1 MTSNKSRSRGSKPK
15 IPAIRLADPFY
26 EREVERY
33 EAPLPS
39 REYILQLIT
48 DAGCPVDADAFAE
61 QLLITED
68 EFELFQRRLGA
79 MQRDGQLML
88 NRKRQL
94 CLPDKLDLVKGRV
107 EGHPDGFGF
116 VVPEEGGGDLFL
128 SAKEMHRVLHG
139 DKVLVRVSGFDK
151 RGRREGKIVEVLEHV
166 NKFVVGRYYLEGGIG
181 FLIAENRRINQDIL
195 VPAENAG
202 KAKSGQVVTVE
213 IVTQPGAHNEAVG
226 RVTEV
231 LGSFTGPGMEIE
243 IALRKHDLPYV
254 FPPDVEKQAEK
265 LPKKVQKK
273 DMVDREDIRHLP
285 LVTID
290 GETARDFDDAV
301 YCEPLG
307 RSGFRLVVAIADV
320 SHYVR
325 PGDALD
331 TEGYTRG
338 TSVYFPRRVIPM
350 LPEALSNGLCSLNP
364 EVDRL
369 SMVCDMRITA
379 AGVIKEYRFYP
390 AVIYSHARL
399 TYNQVWDWL
408 SGAVK
413 PDKKQAEL
421 MPHLEA
427 LDKLFR
433 VLLKAR
439 AKRGA
444 IDFGSTETQMLFD
457 EQGKIKAIVP
467 VIRNDAHRIIEE
479 CMLSANVC
487 ASDYLLENK
496 QPALYRVHEGPT
508 PEKLTA
514 LREFMA
520 EFGLDLPGGDKP
532 HAKDFGALL
541 EKIKPRPDAGLL
553 QTVML
558 RSLKQAVYTPDN
570 KGHFGLAYEGYT
582 HFTSP
587 IRRYP
592 DLLVHRGIK
601 AVLQG
606 EKLPVK
612 GLAEIGAHCSITE
625 RRADDAT
632 RDVDAWLKTYFMQ
645 DHIGNE
651 YNGTVSAVTSFGIFV
666 AVDDI
671 FTEGLVHVSELGQDY
686 FHYDQGKHWMLGER
700 TGKRYRLGD
709 RVRIKV
715 LRADIETSKIDF
727 SLVEQDTSAQDMQ
740 RAFEKK
746 APTKKSDKSKAA
758 KPKAAKPK
766 TTKTKTGS
774 KKQ

>member
-1 MTSNKSRSRGSKPK
+1 MSTNKSRGNATKHK

-26 EREVERY
+26 EREIERY
-33 EAPLPS
+33 ESPLPS
-39 REYILQLIT
+39 REYILQLLT
-48 DAGCPVDADAFAE
+48 EAGCPVDADALAE
-61 QLLITED
+61 QLHITDD
-68 EFELFQRRLGA
+68 ERELFQRRLGA

-88 NRKRQL
+88 NRKRLL
-94 CLPDKLDLVKGRV
+94 CLADKLDLIKGRV

-116 VVPEEGGGDLFL
+116 VSPEDASDDLFL
-128 SAKEMHRVLHG
+128 SPKEMHRVLHG
-139 DKVLVRVSGFDK
+139 DKVLVRVAGFDR
-151 RGRREGKIVEVLEHV
+151 RGRREAKIVEVLEHV
-166 NKFVVGRYYLEGGIG
+166 NQFVVGRYYFEDGIG

-195 VPAENAG
+195 VPAGNEGA
-202 KAKSGQVVTVE
+202 AKSGQVVTVE
-213 IVTQPGAHNEAVG
+213 IVTQPGAHNEAIG
-226 RVTEV
+226 RVSEV
-231 LGSFTGPGMEIE
+231 LGSYTGPGMEIE
-243 IALRKHDLPYV
+243 IALRKHDLPHV
-254 FPPDVEKQAEK
+254 FPPEVEKQAAS
-265 LPKKVQKK
+265 LPNKVLKK
-273 DMVDREDIRHLP
+273 DMTGREDIRHLP

-307 RSGFRLVVAIADV
+307 RSGFRLIVAIADV
-320 SHYVR
+320 SHYVK
-325 PGDALD
+325 PDDALD
-331 TEGYTRG
+331 KEGYERG
-338 TSVYFPRRVIPM
+338 NSVYFPRRVIPM

-369 SMVCDMRITA
+369 SMVCDMQVSTT
-379 AGVIKEYRFYP
+379 GNIKEYRFYP

-408 SGAVK
+408 SGAIK
-413 PDKKQAEL
+413 PDAKQAEL
-421 MPHLEA
+421 MPHLQA

-433 VLLKAR
+433 TLLKAR

-457 EQGKIKAIVP
+457 EEGKIKAIVP

-479 CMLSANVC
+479 CMLAANVC
-487 ASDYLLENK
+487 ASDYLHVNK
-496 QPALYRVHEGPT
+496 QPALFRVHEGPT
-508 PEKLTA
+508 TEKLAA
-514 LREFMA
+514 LRGFMA
-520 EFGLDLPGGDKP
+520 EFGLDLTGGDKP
-532 HAKDFGALL
+532 HAKDYAALL

-558 RSLKQAVYTPDN
+558 RSLKQAVYSPDN
-570 KGHFGLAYEGYT
+570 KGHFGLAYEAYT

-606 EKLPVK
+606 EKLPAK
-612 GLAEIGAHCSITE
+612 GLVETGVHCSQTE

-632 RDVDAWLKTYFMQ
+632 RDVDAWLKTYFMR
-645 DHIGNE
+645 DRIGDE
-651 YNGTVSAVTSFGIFV
+651 YNGTVSAVTSFGMFV
-666 AVDDI
+666 ALDEI
-671 FTEGLVHVSELGQDY
+671 FIEGLVHVSELGQDY

-727 SLVEQDTSAQDMQ
+727 GLVDSVDASDVESEVSPASN
-740 RAFEKK
+740 KK
-746 APTKKSDKSKAA
+746 AGKARVGG
-758 KPKAAKPK
+758 KRK
-766 TTKTKTGS
+766 
-774 KKQ
+774 

>member
-1 MTSNKSRSRGSKPK
+1 LSTTKSRSRANKHE
-15 IPAIRLADPFY
+15 IPAIRRADPFY
-26 EREVERY
+26 EREIERY
-33 EAPLPS
+33 ESPLPS
-39 REYILQLIT
+39 REYILQLLT
-48 DAGCPVDADAFAE
+48 EAGCPVDTDAFAE
-61 QLLITED
+61 QLQISED

-94 CLPDKLDLVKGRV
+94 CLPDKLDLIKGRV

-116 VVPEEGGGDLFL
+116 VVPEEGGDDLYL
-128 SAKEMHRVLHG
+128 SPKEMHRVLHG
-139 DKVLVRVSGFDK
+139 DRVMVRVAGFDR
-151 RGRREGKIVEVLEHV
+151 RGRREAKIVEVLEHV
-166 NKFVVGRYYLEGGIG
+166 NKFIVGRYYLEGGVG

-195 VPAENAG
+195 VPTEHAG
-202 KAKSGQVVTVE
+202 AAQSGQVVTVE
-213 IVTQPGAHNEAVG
+213 IVTQPGAHNEAIG

-231 LGSFTGPGMEIE
+231 IGSFTGPGMEIE

-254 FPPDVEKQAEK
+254 FPPDVEAQASR
-265 LPKKVQKK
+265 LPGKVQKK
-273 DMVDREDIRHLP
+273 DMADREDIRHLP

-290 GETARDFDDAV
+290 SETARDFDDAV

-307 RSGFRLVVAIADV
+307 RSGYRLVVAIADV
-320 SHYVR
+320 SHYVQ
-325 PGDALD
+325 PHDALD
-331 TEGYTRG
+331 SEGLNRG
-338 TSVYFPRRVIPM
+338 NSVYFPRRVIPM

-369 SMVCDMRITA
+369 SMVCDMRITST
-379 AGVIKEYRFYP
+379 GSVKEYRFYP
-390 AVIYSHARL
+390 AVIFSHARL

-408 SGAVK
+408 SGA
-413 PDKKQAEL
+413 AEPEPKHAAM
-421 MPHLEA
+421 MPHLQA

-433 VLLKAR
+433 TMLKAR

-444 IDFGSTETQMLFD
+444 IDFGSTETQIIFD
-457 EQGKIKAIVP
+457 DQGKIKDIVP
-467 VIRNDAHRIIEE
+467 VVRNDAHRIIEE
-479 CMLSANVC
+479 CMLAANVC
-487 ASDYLLENK
+487 ASDFLQENK

-508 PEKLTA
+508 PEKLAA
-514 LREFMA
+514 LRSFLA
-520 EFGLDLPGGDKP
+520 EFGLDLGGGDKP
-532 HAKDFGALL
+532 HAKDYAALL
-541 EKIKPRPDAGLL
+541 EQIKPRPDHALL

-558 RSLKQAVYTPDN
+558 RSLRQAVYSPDN
-570 KGHFGLAYEGYT
+570 KGHFGLAYEAYT

-606 EKLPVK
+606 VKLPAK
-612 GLAEIGAHCSITE
+612 GLAEVGTHCSMTE

-632 RDVDAWLKTYFMQ
+632 RDVDAWLKTYFMR
-645 DHIGNE
+645 DRVGDE
-651 YNGTVSAVTSFGIFV
+651 YNGTVSAVTSFGMFV

-671 FTEGLVHVSELGQDY
+671 FIEGLVHVSELGQDY
-686 FHYDQGKHWMLGER
+686 FHYDQAKHLMLGER

-727 SLVEQDTSAQDMQ
+727 SLVEQENAAHDMQ
-740 RAFEKK
+740 RAFEQSPPK
-746 APTKKSDKSKAA
+746 KKSSKPRTA
-758 KPKAAKPK
+758 KAKA
-766 TTKTKTGS
+766 GS

>member
-1 MTSNKSRSRGSKPK
+1 MTPKKSRSRASKHK
-15 IPAIRLADPFY
+15 IPEIRLADPFY
-26 EREVERY
+26 ERETERY
-33 EAPLPS
+33 ESPLPS
-39 REYILQLIT
+39 REYILQLLT
-48 DAGCPVDADAFAE
+48 EAGCPVDADAFAE
-61 QLLITED
+61 QLHITEAERD
-68 EFELFQRRLGA
+68 LFQRRLGA

-94 CLPDKLDLVKGRV
+94 CLPDKLDLIKGRV

-116 VVPEEGGGDLFL
+116 VVPDEGGDDLYL
-128 SAKEMHRVLHG
+128 SPKEMHRVLHG
-139 DKVLVRVSGFDK
+139 DKVLVRVAGFDR
-151 RGRREGKIVEVLEHV
+151 RGRREAKIVEVLEHV
-166 NKFVVGRYYLEGGIG
+166 NKFVVGRYYLEGGVG

-202 KAKSGQVVTVE
+202 DAKSGQVVTVE
-213 IVTQPGAHNEAVG
+213 IVNQPGAHNEAVG

-254 FPPDVEKQAEK
+254 FPPEVEKQAEK
-265 LPKKVQKK
+265 LPAKVLKK
-273 DMVDREDIRHLP
+273 DMAGREDIRHLP

-307 RSGFRLVVAIADV
+307 RSGYRLVVAIADV
-320 SHYVR
+320 SHYVQ
-325 PGDALD
+325 PHDALD
-331 TEGYTRG
+331 SEGFNRG
-338 TSVYFPRRVIPM
+338 NSVYFPRRVIPM

-369 SMVCDMRITA
+369 SMVCDMRITS
-379 AGVIKEYRFYP
+379 AGSIKEYRFYP

-408 SGAVK
+408 SGAAK
-413 PDKKQAEL
+413 PENKHAAL

-433 VLLKAR
+433 TLLKAR

-444 IDFGSTETQMLFD
+444 IDFGSTETQILFD
-457 EQGKIKAIVP
+457 DQGKIRDIVP

-479 CMLSANVC
+479 CMLAANVC
-487 ASDYLLENK
+487 ASDFLHENK
-496 QPALYRVHEGPT
+496 QPALFRVHEGPT
-508 PEKLTA
+508 PEKLAA
-514 LREFMA
+514 LRSFLA
-520 EFGLDLPGGDKP
+520 EFGLDLGGGDKP
-532 HAKDFGALL
+532 HAKEYAALL
-541 EKIKPRPDAGLL
+541 DKIKDRPDHGLL

-558 RSLKQAVYTPDN
+558 RSLKQAIYSPDN
-570 KGHFGLAYEGYT
+570 KGHFGLAYEAYT

-601 AVLQG
+601 AVLAG
-606 EKLPVK
+606 EKLPGK
-612 GLAEIGAHCSITE
+612 GLAEIGLHCSMTE

-645 DHIGNE
+645 DRIGDE
-651 YNGTVSAVTSFGIFV
+651 YNGTVSAVTSFGMFV
-666 AVDDI
+666 SVDDI
-671 FTEGLVHVSELGQDY
+671 FIEGLVHVSELGQDY
-686 FHYDQGKHWMLGER
+686 FHYDQAKHMMLGER

-715 LRADIETSKIDF
+715 IRADIETSKIDF
-727 SLVEQDTSAQDMQ
+727 SLIEVVETAEEI
-740 RAFEKK
+740 AAPKKK
-746 APTKKSDKSKAA
+746 AGRSRS
-758 KPKAAKPK
+758 
-766 TTKTKTGS
+766 GS
-774 KKQ
+774 KQK

>member
-1 MTSNKSRSRGSKPK
+1 MPTKKPRNNSATAK
-15 IPAIRLADPFY
+15 IDAIRRADPFY
-26 EREVERY
+26 ERECERY
-33 EAPLPS
+33 DAPLPS
-39 REYILQLIT
+39 REYILQLLT
-48 DAGCPVDADAFAE
+48 DAGCPLDVDAFSK
-61 QLLITED
+61 QLAITED
-68 EFELFQRRLGA
+68 EQDLFQRRLGA

-88 NRKRQL
+88 NRKKQL
-94 CLPDKLDLVKGRV
+94 CLPDKLDLIKGRV

-116 VVPEEGGGDLFL
+116 VAPEDGGDDLFL
-128 SAKEMHRVLHG
+128 SPKEMHRVLHG
-139 DKVLVRVSGFDK
+139 DRVLVRIAGFDR

-166 NKFVVGRYYLEGGIG
+166 NQFVVGRYYVEGGLG

-195 VPAENAG
+195 VPAEFANGALP
-202 KAKSGQVVTVE
+202 GQVVTVE
-213 IVTQPGAHNEAVG
+213 LTTQPGAHNEAVG
-226 RVTEV
+226 RVTEI

-254 FPPDVEKQAEK
+254 FPQDVEAQAGK
-265 LPKKVQKK
+265 LPKKVVQK
-273 DMVDREDIRHLP
+273 DLDGREDIRHLP

-307 RSGFRLVVAIADV
+307 RNGYRLLVAIADV
-320 SHYVR
+320 SHYVK

-331 TEGYTRG
+331 TEGYSRG
-338 TSVYFPRRVIPM
+338 NSVYFPRRVIPM

-369 SMVCDMRITA
+369 AMVCDMRVTST
-379 AGVIKEYRFYP
+379 GTVKEYRFYP

-413 PDKKQAEL
+413 PEQKHATL
-421 MPHLEA
+421 MPHLQA

-433 VLLKAR
+433 SLLKAR

-444 IDFGSTETQMLFD
+444 IDFGSTESQMLFD
-457 EQGKIKAIVP
+457 DQGKINAIVK
-467 VIRNDAHRIIEE
+467 VERNDAHRIIEE
-479 CMLSANVC
+479 CMLAANVC
-487 ASDYLLENK
+487 ASDYLHENK

-508 PEKLTA
+508 TEKLAA
-514 LREFMA
+514 LQSFMA
-520 EFGLDLPGGDKP
+520 EFGLFLNGGDKP
-532 HAKDFGALL
+532 HAKDYAELL

-558 RSLKQAVYTPDN
+558 RSLRQAVYSPEN
-570 KGHFGLAYEGYT
+570 KGHFGLAYEAYT

-592 DLLVHRGIK
+592 DLMVHRGIK
-601 AVLQG
+601 AVLKG
-606 EKLPVK
+606 EKLPTK
-612 GLAEIGAHCSITE
+612 GLAEAGTHCSMTE

-632 RDVDAWLKTYFMQ
+632 RDVDAWLKTYFMR
-645 DHIGNE
+645 DRIGDE
-651 YNGTVSAVTSFGIFV
+651 YDGTVSAVTSFGVFV
-666 AVDDI
+666 ALDEI
-671 FTEGLVHVSELGQDY
+671 FIEGLVHVSELGQDY
-686 FHYDQGKHWMLGER
+686 FHYDQAKHWMLGER

-715 LRADIETSKIDF
+715 MRADIETSKIDF
-727 SLVEQDTSAQDMQ
+727 ALVDNDDVAAVKS
-740 RAFEKK
+740 EKSDDK
-746 APTKKSDKSKAA
+746 PARKKS
-758 KPKAAKPK
+758 
-766 TTKTKTGS
+766 TKRK
-774 KKQ
+774 

>member
-1 MTSNKSRSRGSKPK
+1 MSTNKSRGNATKHK
-15 IPAIRLADPFY
+15 VPAIRLADPFY
-26 EREVERY
+26 EREIERY
-33 EAPLPS
+33 ESPLPS
-39 REYILQLIT
+39 REYILQLLT
-48 DAGCPVDADAFAE
+48 EAGCPVDADALAE
-61 QLLITED
+61 QLHITDD
-68 EFELFQRRLGA
+68 ERELFQRRLGA

-88 NRKRQL
+88 NRKRLL
-94 CLPDKLDLVKGRV
+94 CLADKLDLIKGRV

-116 VVPEEGGGDLFL
+116 VSPEDGSDDLFL
-128 SAKEMHRVLHG
+128 SPKEMHRVLHG
-139 DKVLVRVSGFDK
+139 DKVLVRVAGFDR
-151 RGRREGKIVEVLEHV
+151 RGRREAKIVEVLEHV
-166 NKFVVGRYYLEGGIG
+166 NQFVVGRYYFEDGIG

-195 VPAENAG
+195 VPAGNEGA
-202 KAKSGQVVTVE
+202 AQSGQVVTVE
-213 IVTQPGAHNEAVG
+213 IVTQPGAHNEAIG
-226 RVTEV
+226 RVSEV
-231 LGSFTGPGMEIE
+231 LGSYTGPGMEIE
-243 IALRKHDLPYV
+243 IALRKHDLPHV
-254 FPPDVEKQAEK
+254 FPPEVEKQAAG
-265 LPKKVQKK
+265 LPNKVLKK
-273 DMVDREDIRHLP
+273 DMAGREDIRHLP

-307 RSGFRLVVAIADV
+307 RSGFRLIVAIADV
-320 SHYVR
+320 SHYVK
-325 PGDALD
+325 PDDALD
-331 TEGYTRG
+331 KEGYQRG
-338 TSVYFPRRVIPM
+338 NSVYFPRRVIPM

-369 SMVCDMRITA
+369 SMVCDMQVSTT
-379 AGVIKEYRFYP
+379 GNIKEYRFYP

-408 SGAVK
+408 SGAIK
-413 PDKKQAEL
+413 PDAKQAEL
-421 MPHLEA
+421 MPHLQA

-433 VLLKAR
+433 TLLKAR

-457 EQGKIKAIVP
+457 EEGKIKAIVP

-479 CMLSANVC
+479 CMLAANVC
-487 ASDYLLENK
+487 ASDYLHVNK
-496 QPALYRVHEGPT
+496 QPALFRVHEGPT
-508 PEKLTA
+508 PEKLAA
-514 LREFMA
+514 LRGFMA
-520 EFGLDLPGGDKP
+520 EFGLDLTGGDKP
-532 HAKDFGALL
+532 HAKDYAALL

-558 RSLKQAVYTPDN
+558 RSLKQAVYSPDN
-570 KGHFGLAYEGYT
+570 KGHFGLAYEAYT

-601 AVLQG
+601 AVLLG

-612 GLAEIGAHCSITE
+612 GLLEIGVHCSQTE

-632 RDVDAWLKTYFMQ
+632 RDVDAWLKTYFMR
-645 DHIGNE
+645 DRIGDE
-651 YNGTVSAVTSFGIFV
+651 YNGTVSAVTSFGMFV
-666 AVDDI
+666 ALDEI
-671 FTEGLVHVSELGQDY
+671 FIEGLVHVSELGQDY

-727 SLVEQDTSAQDMQ
+727 GLVDLVDASDM
-740 RAFEKK
+740 ASEAAPASNKK
-746 APTKKSDKSKAA
+746 AGKARSGG
-758 KPKAAKPK
+758 KRK
-766 TTKTKTGS
+766 
-774 KKQ
+774 

>member
-1 MTSNKSRSRGSKPK
+1 M
-15 IPAIRLADPFY
+15 
-26 EREVERY
+26 ERY
-33 EAPLPS
+33 DEPLPS

-48 DAGCPVDADAFAE
+48 EAGCPVDVDAFSE
-61 QLLITED
+61 QLLITDD
-68 EFELFQRRLGA
+68 ERDLFQRRLGA

-94 CLPDKLDLVKGRV
+94 CLPDKLDLIKGRV

-116 VVPEEGGGDLFL
+116 VVPEEGGDDLFM
-128 SAKEMHRVLHG
+128 SPKEMHRVLHG
-139 DKVLVRVSGFDK
+139 DKVLVRVAGFDR
-151 RGRREGKIVEVLEHV
+151 RGRREAKIVEVLEHV
-166 NKFVVGRYYLEGGIG
+166 NQYVVGRYYMEAGVG

-195 VPAENAG
+195 VPLGNEGTAQ
-202 KAKSGQVVTVE
+202 SGQVVTVE
-213 IVTQPGAHNEAVG
+213 IVTQPGAHNEAIG
-226 RVTEV
+226 RVSEI
-231 LGSFTGPGMEIE
+231 LGSYTGPGMEIE

-254 FPPDVEKQAEK
+254 FPPDVENQAEA
-265 LPKKVQKK
+265 LPKKVLKK
-273 DMVDREDIRHLP
+273 DMADREDIRHLP

-307 RSGFRLVVAIADV
+307 RSGFRLIVAIADV
-320 SHYVR
+320 SYYVK

-331 TEGYTRG
+331 TEGYNRG
-338 TSVYFPRRVIPM
+338 NSVYFPRRVIPM

-369 SMVCDMRITA
+369 SMVCDMRITST
-379 AGVIKEYRFYP
+379 GSIKEYRFYP

-399 TYNQVWDWL
+399 TYNQVWGWL
-408 SGAVK
+408 SGEVK

-433 VLLKAR
+433 TLLKAR

-444 IDFGSTETQMLFD
+444 IDFGSTETEMQFD

-487 ASDYLLENK
+487 ASDFLLENK

-508 PEKLTA
+508 PEKLA
-514 LREFMA
+514 LLRGFMA

-532 HAKDFGALL
+532 HAKDFGTLL

-558 RSLKQAVYTPDN
+558 RSLKQAVYTPEN

-601 AVLQG
+601 AVLNG
-606 EKLPVK
+606 EKLPSK
-612 GLAEIGAHCSITE
+612 GLPEIGVHCSMTE

-632 RDVDAWLKTYFMQ
+632 RDVDAWLKTYFMR
-645 DHIGNE
+645 DHIGEE

-666 AVDDI
+666 ALDEI

-715 LRADIETSKIDF
+715 MRADIETSKVDF
-727 SLVEQDTSAQDMQ
+727 SLVEQDTSAEDMQ
-740 RAFEKK
+740 RVFEQSAQDKK
-746 APTKKSDKSKAA
+746 AGKPKSKPARSRS
-758 KPKAAKPK
+758 
-766 TTKTKTGS
+766 GS
-774 KKQ
+774 KKK